1 MSGTTIQETKDL
13 AYEVLLPGKGL
24 GNDAALTKT
33 NAYEVLLPGN
43 AKGAAAAATKMV
55 AYIVLTTVITPEV
68 WTGNFGT
75 GAYANPAPSG
85 FGAWS
90 PPST

>member
-13 AYEVLLPGKGL
+13 AYEVLLPGNGL

-55 AYIVLTTVITPEV
+55 AYIVLTTVITPEEV
-68 WTGNFGT
+68 RRHIKNSNAKFSRVLTKR
-75 GAYANPAPSG
+75 PVCVL
-85 FGAWS
+85 
-90 PPST
+90 